1 MYMYPCTEEEVAEII
16 AGLENGKAS
25 DIPIQLLKI
34 HCLVLLDHLYRF
46 FDYFLT
52 HGIFPNI
59 LKKGLIS
66 PAHKKGDSRY
76 LDNYRPVSILPL
88 FGKILEKL
96 IYSRLY
102 SFFSSSGTIY
112 ESQFGFRKHHS
123 TSHAVNFSVNHILN
137 QIEQKSMSLEFSL
150 T

>member
-1 MYMYPCTEEEVAEII
+1 MYMYPCTRKEVGDVI
-16 AGLENGKAS
+16 AALENGKAS
-25 DIPIQLLKI
+25 DIPISILKKSSS
-34 HCLVLLDHLYRF
+34 VLLDHLYRF

-52 HGIFPNI
+52 HGIFPNV

-66 PAHKKGDSRY
+66 PAFKKGDSRY

-102 SFFSSSGTIY
+102 SFFLSNGTIY
-112 ESQFGFRKHHS
+112 ENQFGFRKYHS
-123 TSHAVNFSVNHILN
+123 TSHAVNFSVNHILTE
-137 QIEQKSMSLEFSL
+137 IEQKIVLLEYSL